1 MGSKVSGR
9 WSEVLQAG
17 GTRGPQRTAAE
28 LTFLSLATGKGVKY
42 HSEGLS
48 ELPGHSQAGGILDKR
63 KRGSF
68 DHTFWKGRTPGGCWN
83 STRTARIPSGPR

>member
-1 MGSKVSGR
+1 MAG
-9 WSEVLQAG
+9 EVLQAG

-28 LTFLSLATGKGVKY
+28 LTFLSLAAGKGVED

-63 KRGSF
+63 ETGGS
-68 DHTFWKGRTPGGCWN
+68 DHTLWRGRTRGWSWN
-83 STRTARIPSGPR
+83 STGTARIPSGCR